1 MPQLYDFAVIGGGI
15 VGLATAHALQ
25 RSHPRAAL
33 IVLEKE
39 SDWARHQTGR
49 NSGVIHSGI
58 YYTPGSFKARF
69 CRAGNRSL
77 VQFCQEYGIAHEICG
92 KVIVA
97 THEGQVAQLEN
108 LHQRGLANGL
118 RVRRIGPQELKDI
131 EPHVRGV
138 AALRVLEAGIV
149 DYTEVCRTLVQLLT
163 QAQCG
168 LYLGH
173 SVTALAQRPEAVDLI
188 AGGAQFTARQ
198 VINCAGLHSDRIAA
212 LGKVDAGLQIL
223 PFRGEYYE
231 LRPER
236 RHLVKHLV
244 YPVPNPDFPFLG
256 VHFTRMI
263 GGHVEAGPNAV
274 LALAREG
281 YRKRDVNW
289 ADLREILRFRG
300 FWKLSGRYWQEGI
313 REMWRSMSKRAFL
326 KSLQQLIP
334 ELDAHD
340 LVPAPAGIRAQALRA
355 DGSLVEDF
363 HIIQDR
369 RCLHVCNAPSPA
381 ATASLEIARHI
392 AGLLQDSVGV
402 GSAP

>member
-1 MPQLYDFAVIGGGI
+1 MPQRYDFAVIGGGI

-25 RSHPRAAL
+25 RSHPRATL

-39 SDWARHQTGR
+39 ADWARHQTGR

-58 YYTPGSFKARF
+58 YYPPGSFKARF
-69 CRAGNRSL
+69 CHAGNRSL
-77 VQFCQEYGIAHEICG
+77 VAFCQEHGIPHEVCG

-97 THEGQVAQLEN
+97 THAGQVVQLEN
-108 LHQRGLANGL
+108 LHQRGIANGL
-118 RVRRIGPQELKDI
+118 RVRRIGSQELRDI
-131 EPHVRGV
+131 EPHVRGI
-138 AALRVLEAGIV
+138 AALQVPEAGIV
-149 DYTEVCRTLVQLLT
+149 DYTAVCRTLVALLT

-168 LYLGH
+168 LHLGH
-173 SVTALAQRPEAVDLI
+173 PVTALSQRSAAVDLI
-188 AGGAQFTARQ
+188 AGGEHFSARQ

-223 PFRGEYYE
+223 PFRGEFYE

-236 RHLVKHLV
+236 RHLVRHLV
-244 YPVPNPDFPFLG
+244 YPVPHPDFPFLG

-281 YRKRDVNW
+281 YRKSDFNW
-289 ADLREILRFRG
+289 TDLRQMLRFPG
-300 FWKLSGRYWQEGI
+300 FWRLTGRYWQEGI
-313 REMWRSMSKRAFL
+313 REMWRSISKRAFL

-334 ELDAHD
+334 ELHTHD

-363 HIIQDR
+363 HIIR
-369 RCLHVCNAPSPA
+369 NGRCLHVCNAPSPA
-381 ATASLEIARHI
+381 ATASLEIGRHI
-392 AGLLQDSVGV
+392 AGLLQDGV
-402 GSAP
+402 GAGSVP